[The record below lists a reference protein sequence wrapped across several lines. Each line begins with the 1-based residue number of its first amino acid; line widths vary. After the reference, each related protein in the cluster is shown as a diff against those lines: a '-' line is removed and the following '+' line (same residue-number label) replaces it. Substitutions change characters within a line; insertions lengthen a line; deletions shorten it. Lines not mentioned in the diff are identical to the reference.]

1 MQPRQRLRL
10 GGGLAGGGAVGVADE
25 TALREFP
32 PLRAGWSKR
41 GEPARVVISG
51 RNKRRTILGA
61 LRVGT
66 GELVCT
72 VREHGRADDVLAA
85 VERLG
90 AVRPDAGK
98 LLIWDNA
105 PPHHPHRVRGAAAAA
120 GIRVAFLPFRAP
132 ELMPLEDLWRG
143 LKATVAANR
152 CYDSLDAHTDRA
164 VAWLDDMSDTDRL
177 RRCGFEASKFDW
189 LPT

>member
-1 MQPRQRLRL
+1 VIATAKVMLA
-10 GGGLAGGGAVGVADE
+10 AGGEVWVADE

-61 LRVGT
+61 LNATT
-66 GELVCT
+66 GELVRTARDRC
-72 VREHGRADDVLAA
+72 RADDVLAA
-85 VERLG
+85 VEALG
-90 AVRPDAGK
+90 AVRCEVPK

-105 PPHHPHRVRGAAAAA
+105 PPHMPHRVRDAARDA
-120 GIRVAFLPFRAP
+120 GITLAFLPFRSP
-132 ELMPLEDLWRG
+132 ELMPLEELWRG

-152 CYDSLDAHTDRA
+152 CYASLEELAARA
-164 VAWLDDMSDTDRL
+164 VAWLDSMST
-177 RRCGFEASKFDW
+177 A
-189 LPT
+189 

>member
-1 MQPRQRLRL
+1 VIAQAQEILA
-10 GGGLAGGGAVGVADE
+10 AGGEVWVADE

-41 GEPARVVISG
+41 GAPATVLISG
-51 RNKRRTILGA
+51 KNTRRTLLGA
-61 LRVGT
+61 LRVST
-66 GELVCT
+66 GELVTT
-72 VREHGRADDVLAA
+72 VRERGRTDDVLAA
-85 VERLG
+85 VQALG
-90 AVRPDAGK
+90 MVRPDVPK

-105 PPHHPHRVRGAAAAA
+105 PPHHPHRVRDATREM
-120 GIRVAFLPFRAP
+120 GITLAFLPFRSP

-152 CYDSLDAHTDRA
+152 CYPSLDELAARA
-164 VAWLDDMSDTDRL
+164 VDWLTAMSEEDRL
-177 RRCGFEASKFDW
+177 RRCGFHSSKFDW

>member
-1 MQPRQRLRL
+1 MIAAAQAMRA
-10 GGGLAGGGAVGVADE
+10 AGGEVWVADE

-32 PLRAGWSKR
+32 PLRAGWSRR
-41 GEPARVVISG
+41 GEPATVLISG
-51 RNKRRTILGA
+51 KNTRRTILGA
-61 LRVGT
+61 LQVGS
-66 GELVCT
+66 GELVTT
-72 VREHGRADDVLAA
+72 VRERCRTDDVLAA
-85 VERLG
+85 VETLG
-90 AVRPDAGK
+90 AVRPAVPK

-105 PPHHPHRVRGAAAAA
+105 PPHHPHRVREAAHAAA
-120 GIRVAFLPFRAP
+120 ITIAFLPFRSP

-152 CYDSLDAHTDRA
+152 CYPTLEELTQRA
-164 VAWLDDMSDTDRL
+164 LAWLDDMSDTERL

>member
-1 MQPRQRLRL
+1 VIAAAVAMLA
-10 GGGLAGGGAVGVADE
+10 AGGEVWVADE

-61 LRVGT
+61 LNATT
-66 GELVCT
+66 GELVRT
-72 VREHGRADDVLAA
+72 TRERCRADDVLAA
-85 VERLG
+85 VAALG
-90 AVRPDAGK
+90 AVRPEAPK

-105 PPHHPHRVRGAAAAA
+105 PPHMPHRVRDAARDA
-120 GIRVAFLPFRAP
+120 GITLAFLPFRSP
-132 ELMPLEDLWRG
+132 ELMPLEELWRG

-152 CYDSLDAHTDRA
+152 CYASLEELAERA
-164 VAWLDDMSDTDRL
+164 LAWLDGMSDAERR
-177 RRCGFEASKFDW
+177 RRCGLASSKFAW

>member
-1 MQPRQRLRL
+1 MIAAAAATLA
-10 GGGLAGGGAVGVADE
+10 AGGEVGVGDE

-61 LRVGT
+61 LNATT
-66 GELVCT
+66 GELVGT
-72 VREHGRADDVLAA
+72 VRERCRTDDVLVVIAA
-85 VERLG
+85 LG
-90 AVRPDAGK
+90 AVRPGIPK

-105 PPHHPHRVRGAAAAA
+105 PPHLPHRVRDAARDA
-120 GIRVAFLPFRAP
+120 GITIALLPFRSP

-152 CYDSLDAHTDRA
+152 CYDSLEELVDRA
-164 VAWLDDMSDTDRL
+164 LAWLDGMSDADR
-177 RRCGFEASKFDW
+177 RHRCGLQSPKYQW

>member
-1 MQPRQRLRL
+1 VIAAATAMLA
-10 GGGLAGGGAVGVADE
+10 AGGEIWVADE

-51 RNKRRTILGA
+51 RNRRRTILGA
-61 LRVGT
+61 LQVRT
-66 GELVCT
+66 GELVHQVRERCRTDDVVVAVEQLGT
-72 VREHGRADDVLAA
+72 VRPRV
-85 VERLG
+85 
-90 AVRPDAGK
+90 PK

-105 PPHHPHRVRGAAAAA
+105 PPHAPLRVREAAAAA
-120 GIRVAFLPFRAP
+120 HITIIFLPYRAP

-152 CYDSLDAHTDRA
+152 CYDSLEELTTRA
-164 VAWLDDMSDTDRL
+164 VAWLDGMSDAERL
-177 RRCGFEASKFDW
+177 RRCGLSTSKFEW